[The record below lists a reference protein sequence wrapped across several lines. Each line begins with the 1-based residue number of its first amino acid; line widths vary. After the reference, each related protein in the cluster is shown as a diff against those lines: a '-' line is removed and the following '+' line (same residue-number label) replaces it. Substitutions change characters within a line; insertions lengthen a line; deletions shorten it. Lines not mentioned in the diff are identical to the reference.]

1 MFTPDYTTDPVLE
14 DFVELRG
21 GRGRILVRRS
31 YAEHAAEL
39 GLEGDP
45 EGSGG
50 MAAGGRAAHP
60 LVELP
65 GGERAL
71 VRRYHR
77 GGAIRHVNR
86 ATYLRGRRSYHELWV
101 TERARAA
108 GVSVPFA
115 LAAAE
120 RRRRL
125 GYSAWLATRW
135 IPDAC
140 DLAEWLTDD
149 AGGGRSAEAILEMVG
164 RQISAMHEAGIAHP
178 DLNLRNVLVGA
189 GGGDVYLLDFDRA
202 RVGAGPV
209 PARRRRAD
217 ISRMLRSARKLGVGV
232 TAAGLR
238 AMASGYG
245 EGWPLAAGRDGG

>member
-1 MFTPDYTTDPVLE
+1 MFRPDYTADPVLE
-14 DFVELRG
+14 DFVELRA
-21 GRGRILVRRS
+21 GRGRILVRRG

-45 EGSGG
+45 EGSG
-50 MAAGGRAAHP
+50 AAVAGGRAEHP
-60 LVELP
+60 LVVLP

-77 GGAIRHVNR
+77 GGAIRHLNR
-86 ATYLRGRRSYHELWV
+86 ATYLAGRRSYHELWV

-120 RRRRL
+120 RRRVV

-135 IPDAC
+135 IPDAR
-140 DLAEWLTDD
+140 DLAAWLKGD
-149 AGGGRSAEAILEMVG
+149 AVGRQRGESILEMVG
-164 RQISAMHEAGIAHP
+164 RQISAMHDAGIAHP

-189 GGGDVYLLDFDRA
+189 GGGEVYLLDFDKA
-202 RVGAGPV
+202 RVWAGPV

-217 ISRMLRSARKLGVGV
+217 VARLLRSARKLGVAV
-232 TAAGLR
+232 
-238 AMASGYG
+238 
-245 EGWPLAAGRDGG
+245 GRDGWPAMAGGYGARWPMPGDGNGG